1 LGSDGVDSMGAA
13 VVAVAAVEVGLS
25 ASGFETCRRLFYLL
39 LIRFD
44 LEPINN
50 VWVDLCS
57 SHSPMGQLAIRDVD
71 FLWWVN
77 TLLD

>member
-1 LGSDGVDSMGAA
+1 MGTAM
-13 VVAVAAVEVGLS
+13 VAVAAVKVGLS
-25 ASGFETCRRLFYLL
+25 ASGFETCRRLFYFL

-57 SHSPMGQLAIRDVD
+57 SHSPMGQLTIRDVD